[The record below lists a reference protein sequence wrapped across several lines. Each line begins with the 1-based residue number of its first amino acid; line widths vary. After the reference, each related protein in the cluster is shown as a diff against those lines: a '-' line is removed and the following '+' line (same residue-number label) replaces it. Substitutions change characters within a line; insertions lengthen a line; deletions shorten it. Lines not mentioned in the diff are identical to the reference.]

1 MKKHSFLCTQLYTS
15 LHLKSRLVLQHLL
28 ELLELNLTITRVV
41 HRTNQLLDVDRQLEL
56 LLYYPHQHLPID
68 VARPVRRPPNGSI
81 GIQSNLV
88 IFPINLRLSLSL
100 IDLQNLFEQ
109 NNSLVIIVQLGYQLA
124 QLKLLK
130 MQIQSLQDS
139 LEIIDTDLTVT
150 VIIKVL
156 NSPPTKANVL
166 LSQNVLHSSI
176 LLSQNKTFHNIYP
189 IITFNPTTKSPEI

>member
-1 MKKHSFLCTQLYTS
+1 M
-15 LHLKSRLVLQHLL
+15 
-28 ELLELNLTITRVV
+28 
-41 HRTNQLLDVDRQLEL
+41 
-56 LLYYPHQHLPID
+56 
-68 VARPVRRPPNGSI
+68 ARPVRRTPNGSI

-176 LLSQNKTFHNIYP
+176 LLSQNKTFHSTYP